1 MTLRLSSAS
10 RRNGSP
16 ARSLAGLWT
25 ARLARR
31 LALFGLLS
39 AFAAGT
45 TLSAGCQA
53 KAGKDGFG
61 RSGDKDK
68 DREEEEEEAVPVVPG
83 TIELGSITA
92 VITAASTI
100 EAEKQVT
107 IHAES
112 TGRIVAL
119 TSEEGDKVKKGQ
131 NLARIRFDAQSSAL
145 LRANTSLSKAEED
158 ARRAEM
164 LYRDGV
170 IGKEEHDQAQNALS
184 LARLD
189 VKDRNREIRNT
200 KIVAPFTG
208 TITERF
214 VAEGA
219 FVNNG
224 AQVLSI
230 TDFNSLV
237 ARVYVPEKELDQLT
251 LGQSAEI
258 VGKAAKGRQG
268 VGTVDRIAP
277 IVDASTGTVK
287 VTIKLPPELCG
298 PGGFLPGMYAEVVL
312 TTEERENIPLVP
324 KSAVVYD
331 EEQSYLFVIPE
342 GGEELR
348 AKRVRVEVGLQD
360 AERIEIVDGPE
371 AGAKII
377 IAGQSG
383 LKDDA
388 LIVLVDAQ
396 GRPLDGDLA
405 VAAEPD
411 EGAKAEAESA
421 AAEGGE
427 G

>member
-1 MTLRLSSAS
+1 MSS
-10 RRNGSP
+10 
-16 ARSLAGLWT
+16 
-25 ARLARR
+25 
-31 LALFGLLS
+31 
-39 AFAAGT
+39 
-45 TLSAGCQA
+45 GCQA
-53 KAGKDGFG
+53 NAGKMGFG
-61 RSGDKDK
+61 KSDEDKDK
-68 DREEEEEEAVPVVPG
+68 DKEDEVEAVPVVPG
-83 TIELGSITA
+83 VIDKGSITA

-100 EAEKQVT
+100 EAERQVT

-119 TSEEGDKVKKGQ
+119 RSEEGDKVKKGE

-170 IGKEEHDQAQNALS
+170 IGKEEYDQAQNVLS
-184 LARLD
+184 LAKLD
-189 VKDRNREIRNT
+189 VQDRSREIRNT

-219 FVNNG
+219 FVSNG

-251 LGQSAEI
+251 VGQAAQI

-287 VTIKLPPELCG
+287 VTIKLPPELSG

-331 EEQSYLFVIPE
+331 EEQSYLFIIPE
-342 GGEELR
+342 GEGELR

-371 AGAKII
+371 PGAKII
-377 IAGQSG
+377 VAGQSG

-396 GRPLDGDLA
+396 GRPIEGDG
-405 VAAEPD
+405 AAEAKPAD
-411 EGAKAEAESA
+411 GADGAEATGAGSGT

>member
-1 MTLRLSSAS
+1 M
-10 RRNGSP
+10 N
-16 ARSLAGLWT
+16 
-25 ARLARR
+25 
-31 LALFGLLS
+31 
-39 AFAAGT
+39 
-45 TLSAGCQA
+45 AGCQA
-53 KAGKDGFG
+53 NAGKKGFG
-61 RSGDKDK
+61 KSDEDKDK
-68 DREEEEEEAVPVVPG
+68 EEEIEAVPVVPG
-83 TIELGSITA
+83 VVDKGSITA

-100 EAEKQVT
+100 EAEQQVT

-119 TSEEGDKVKKGQ
+119 KSEEGDKVKKGQ

-145 LRANTSLSKAEED
+145 LRANTSLAKAEED
-158 ARRAEM
+158 ARRADM

-170 IGKEEHDQAQNALS
+170 IGKEEYDQSQNALS
-184 LARLD
+184 LAKLD
-189 VKDRNREIRNT
+189 VQDRSREIRNT

-219 FVNNG
+219 FVSNG

-287 VTIKLPPELCG
+287 VTIKLPPELSG

-331 EEQSYLFVIPE
+331 EEQSYLFVIPDVSE
-342 GGEELR
+342 GDELR

-371 AGAKII
+371 PGARII

-396 GRPLDGDLA
+396 GRPLVGDGEGDG
-405 VAAEPD
+405 AAKP
-411 EGAKAEAESA
+411 AAEAEAGGSSGT
-421 AAEGGE
+421 AAEDGE